1 MHPLKYSKLEVGK
14 LMITGGL
21 MKEQFTYDE
30 RLGIFI
36 PDLSLNWDEY
46 TKGEQHRILA
56 QWENIRGH
64 IPDRIQELESTI
76 NRKQSQ
82 LSDESN
88 FVLSCQLNTEIA
100 DLASVIN
107 DLWLWYRA
115 DQGISEKMH
124 N

>member
-1 MHPLKYSKLEVGK
+1 
-14 LMITGGL
+14 
-21 MKEQFTYDE
+21 MKELFTYDK

-36 PDLSLNWDEY
+36 PNLPLEWDDY
-46 TKGEQHRILA
+46 AKSEQHSILA
-56 QWENIRGH
+56 HWETIRGH

-76 NRKQSQ
+76 NRKQTQ

-100 DLASVIN
+100 ELASVIN